1 MSLRSLVSSFAAVL
15 AVLLFPSASRALTV
29 GPAILDISLEA
40 GSATTVQVIV
50 GNNAAM
56 YQTFDLSAEAF
67 EPSGEKGQSTF
78 LGKTGA
84 AQWLITDASVTLQPG
99 ENHRLPVSVRI
110 PEGTTPGSYQAALFV
125 TERAG
130 AETGVSN
137 LQRLGVL
144 LFVTVKG
151 DTRVEWANPS
161 FSAVFPSVASLGNA
175 FEVRLENQGNVFG
188 SPSGTIEISSVFGT
202 TKVLALNPQDV
213 RVLPKSARA
222 YTIGFGDTRTPGSVI
237 DRLKQEW
244 SSLALGPYK
253 ATMKLDG
260 YATVLQTSFIVI
272 PTATLSVAFF
282 ILLFAV
288 LIGWWGR
295 RVRRTV

>member
-1 MSLRSLVSSFAAVL
+1 MSLRSLVSSCAAVL

-29 GPAILDISLEA
+29 GPAILDASLEA
-40 GSATTVQVIV
+40 GSATTVQIVV

-56 YQTFDLSAEAF
+56 YQTFDLSTEAF
-67 EPSGEKGQSTF
+67 ESVGEKGQSMF

-99 ENHRLPVSVRI
+99 ENHRLPVSIRV
-110 PEGTTPGSYQAALFV
+110 PEGTTPGSYQVALFV

-144 LFVTVKG
+144 FFVTVKG
-151 DTRVEWANPS
+151 DTKVEWKNPS
-161 FSAVFPSVASLGNA
+161 FSAIFPAVASFGNA
-175 FEVRLENQGNVFG
+175 FDVRIENQGNSFG
-188 SPSGTIEISSVFGT
+188 SPSGTIEISSVFGV
-202 TKVLALNPQDV
+202 TKILALNPQEV

-222 YTIGFGDTRTPGSVI
+222 YTIGFGDTRTPTSIG

-244 SSLALGPYK
+244 SGLAIGPYK

-260 YATVLQTSFIVI
+260 YPTTLQTSFTVI
-272 PTATLSVAFF
+272 PTATLAIAFF
-282 ILLFAV
+282 VLFAV
-288 LIGWWGR
+288 VLVAWWGR